1 MRRLILV
8 FFLTVQ
14 VSWLSGQIVLTIEG
28 QEFNDSET
36 GISNGISIARSQPT
50 AFTFRNNSV
59 TSVNSSGY
67 MLQAG
72 DEIPGP
78 NNNNLDGEIILGNK
92 FVWNGN
98 DETST
103 THALFTGY
111 NVNVVI
117 MYNYLINTPNGIQ
130 RKSNG
135 MTNTSGGVAYNI
147 INNPNVG
154 VVAKGINGVCIY
166 NNTFYSDKTSS
177 ETSRGLIDI
186 ENNTDDGLNAV
197 SSGSKVFNNIFYTKN
212 RIFNIKIYNAEC
224 LSGFECDYNV
234 YWCEAGEPIFDIEGM
249 TKTFS
254 QWQALGYDTHSIVI
268 NPDFI
273 NFIDFVPRVRL
284 DYGKDLGNDW
294 QDGLAVDAV
303 WGKADPKTE
312 NQNGTWQVGARIY
325 NLSETKITIYPN
337 PATSFIHIVNASPDI
352 LYQVVKIYD
361 TSGRVVLKESLK
373 QGLNTIQ
380 ISGHFS
386 TGIYSVSLE
395 AFNQKRYVRKIL
407 IIM

>member
-1 MRRLILV
+1 MRRLILA

-14 VSWLSGQIVLTIEG
+14 VSWTSGQIVLTIEG
-28 QEFNDSET
+28 QEFNDVIT
-36 GISNGISIARSQPT
+36 GVSNGISIARSQPT
-50 AFTFRNNSV
+50 TFTFRNNSV
-59 TSVNSSGY
+59 TSVNAQGY

-72 DEIPGP
+72 DETPGP
-78 NNNNLDGEIILGNK
+78 NNNNLDGEIIRGNK
-92 FVWNGN
+92 FVWNGT
-98 DETST
+98 DVSSM
-103 THALFTGY
+103 THAVFTGY
-111 NVNVVI
+111 NLNVVVK
-117 MYNYLINTPNGIQ
+117 YNYLLRTPNGIQ
-130 RKSNG
+130 RKSDG

-154 VVAKGINGVCIY
+154 VVAKGINGVCIF

-177 ETSRGLIDI
+177 ETYRGLIDI
-186 ENNTDDGLNAV
+186 ESNTDDGLNAV

-212 RIFNIKIYNAEC
+212 RVLNIKINNIEC

-254 QWQALGYDTHSIVI
+254 QWQALGYDTHSVVI

-273 NFIDFVPRVRL
+273 NFTDFVPRERL
-284 DYGKDLGNDW
+284 DYGKDLGTEW
-294 QDGLAVDAV
+294 QDGLSVDAV
-303 WGKADPKTE
+303 WGKTDPKTT

-325 NLSETKITIYPN
+325 NSSETKINIYPN
-337 PATSFIHIVNASPDI
+337 PATSFIHIVNASPEI

-361 TSGRVVLKESLK
+361 NSGRVLLTDSIK
-373 QGLNTIQ
+373 QGLNTIE
-380 ISGHFS
+380 IPVHFS

-395 AFNQKRYVRKIL
+395 AYNQKIYVRKIL
-407 IIM
+407 IIN